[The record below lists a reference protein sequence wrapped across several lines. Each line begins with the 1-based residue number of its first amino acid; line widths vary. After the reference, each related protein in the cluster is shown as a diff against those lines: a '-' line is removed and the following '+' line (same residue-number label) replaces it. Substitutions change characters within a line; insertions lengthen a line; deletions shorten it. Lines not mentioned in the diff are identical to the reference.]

1 MILEDKFSTECIGS
15 MCKMLN
21 LKRMWTG
28 VYTDV
33 FVSMLAC
40 RFQRKSIDGSFG
52 SSDGK
57 SIPWLIPN
65 PK

>member
-1 MILEDKFSTECIGS
+1 
-15 MCKMLN
+15 MLN